1 MHKYLKDRILD
12 ELADAVAYMEK
23 AVEHKRTDIGKAF
36 CHMSKNEIEH
46 ANMLYKIYSRE
57 EKPADLPDAEYSAM
71 TKAIM
76 DAYQSGMGRIEAAK
90 KLYWA

>member
-1 MHKYLKDRILD
+1 MLKYLKDRILD

-23 AVEHKRTDIGKAF
+23 AVEHKKTDIGKLF
-36 CHMSKNEIEH
+36 CRMSKNETEH
-46 ANMLYKIYSRE
+46 ANVLYKIYSNT
-57 EKPADLPDAEYSAM
+57 EKPATVTDAEYSAM

-76 DAYQSGMGRIEAAK
+76 DAYQSGMERIETAK